1 MRLKAKLISGLFC
14 LMLVLSCSLPLF
26 AQNEADL
33 ILYNGKIITVDPQD
47 HIYQAAAVKDG
58 KILQVG
64 DDAEIKLLAGPRC
77 KMIDLKGKT
86 VTPGL
91 IDSHYHMM
99 YYGQQF
105 WEGYLNI
112 RHPDVS
118 SKADLLRVVSE
129 YAKQLTKDAWIS
141 GNQGFHLQSDEALD
155 RFDLDPITPQNPV
168 YLRHGSGQYSV
179 VNSLALEI
187 AGIDSLT
194 PNPHSSRIIRDANGH
209 ATGVLSHYPAE
220 NLVAQHA
227 TGYGDRTE
235 EQKIEDIERGQE
247 LCLQAGYTSIQD
259 VIVGSYNDI
268 MLYKKYAESGKL
280 KVRLYTMLYINTEEQ
295 ANYFAQSYQPIDT
308 GRFTF
313 GGWKLAMDGG
323 FAAKTILMY
332 DKSMYASNLS
342 YPYFDQDEF
351 NRIVTT
357 LHNTGLQVAVHV
369 GGDEGIDMV
378 ITAFEEAMKANP
390 RPDPRHRIEHGLFPA
405 TAALQRMKDSKI
417 ILSTQPQWIAWHG
430 DAYSETTNQQ
440 TMNLLLPLKTMLNM
454 GIPIAFGCDVPASIY
469 QEPKWA
475 FHGAA
480 FRRTS
485 SGVFL
490 QTQERLS
497 MPEVLRIHTMGSAY
511 AGFAENTTGSLEP
524 GKYADLVIW
533 SNDLY
538 NVAPADLMNLESE
551 MTIVNGEILFDA
563 GKNPVTS
570 YSNLWLATGNMNS
583 LRQEHAAILLKNG
596 KVLIAGWESKKGEL
610 YDPASG
616 AFSETGSTVN
626 YHRQGSTATLLNDGK
641 VLIAGGVN
649 AQKIAEIYNPET
661 GLFSLTDSLKNVHCY
676 HTATLLPDG
685 RVLIAGGQDNNGPQT
700 HAVAEIYD
708 PQSGKFSLTGSL
720 KVDRSSHTATLLP
733 NGKVLITGG
742 IHTTT
747 PGSGNYLNSCEIY
760 DPGNGTFIL
769 VKNMNQNRTG
779 HSATLLADDKVLIIG
794 GAWYSNIAELYDYA
808 TDSWSTSG
816 SMNVIRR
823 NNHTATLLPDGK
835 VLVAGGFVEAAT
847 AKAEIFDP
855 ATSIFSVTDS
865 MTTPRMQHRATRLMN
880 GDVLITGG
888 YDGKNTIKSAEL
900 FIVETTTAVRRD
912 NPLMSHPEAPE
923 TFLLSQ
929 NYPNPFNPAT
939 TFNYRMPSAGR
950 VRIAIYNLNGQLIRS
965 LVDSEQL
972 PGNYSA
978 TWDGKSDDG
987 NAVVTGVYLVRMESG
1002 NQVASR
1008 KILYLK

>member
-1 MRLKAKLISGLFC
+1 MQLKATIIAGLLC
-14 LMLVLSCSLPLF
+14 LALVLFYFLPLL
-26 AQNEADL
+26 AANEADL

-47 HIYQAAAVKDG
+47 HIYQAVAIKDG
-58 KILQVG
+58 KILQLG
-64 DDAEIKLLAGPRC
+64 NDAEIKLLVGPRC

-99 YYGQQF
+99 YYGAQF

-112 RHPDVS
+112 RHPVVG
-118 SKADLLRVVSE
+118 SKADLLRVVGD

-141 GNQGFHLQSDEALD
+141 GNQGFHLEGNETLD

-179 VNSLALEI
+179 VNSRALEI
-187 AGIDSLT
+187 AGIDSST
-194 PNPHSSRIIRDANGH
+194 PDPHSSRIIRDANGDPN
-209 ATGVLSHYPAE
+209 GILSHYPAE
-220 NLVAQHA
+220 NLVGQHA

-235 EQKIEDIERGQE
+235 EQKIEDIERGQD

-259 VIVGSYNDI
+259 VIVGSASDI
-268 MLYKKYAESGKL
+268 QLYKKFAESGKL
-280 KVRLYTMLYINTEEQ
+280 KVRLYTMLYLNTGEQ
-295 ANYFAQSYQPIDT
+295 ANYFAQNYQPIDT

-323 FAAKTILMY
+323 FAPKTILMY
-332 DKSMYASNLS
+332 DKSMYASNLA
-342 YPYFDQDEF
+342 YPYFEQDEF
-351 NRIVTT
+351 NRIVKT

-369 GGDEGIDMV
+369 SGDEGIDMT

-390 RPDPRHRIEHGLFPA
+390 RPDPRHRIEHGLFPS

-430 DAYSETTNQQ
+430 DGYIESTNQQ
-440 TMNLLLPLKTMLNM
+440 TMNLLVPFKTMLNM

-475 FHGAA
+475 LHGAVV
-480 FRRTS
+480 RRTP

-497 MPEVLRIHTMGSAY
+497 MPEALRIHTMGSAY
-511 AGFAENTTGSLEP
+511 AGFAEKMTGSLEP

-538 NVAPADLMNLESE
+538 TIVPADLINLESE

-570 YSNLWLATGNMNS
+570 FSNLWLATGAMNS
-583 LRQEHAAILLKNG
+583 VRESHTSTLLNNG
-596 KVLIAGWESKKGEL
+596 KVLIVGWDSNKGEL
-610 YDPASG
+610 YDPASRT
-616 AFSETGSTVN
+616 FSETGSTIHN
-626 YHRQGSTATLLNDGK
+626 HRQGATATLLNDGK

-649 AQKIAEIYNPET
+649 AQQIAEIYDPET
-661 GLFSLTDSLKNVHCY
+661 GMFILADNLKTVHCY
-676 HTATLLPDG
+676 HTATLLSDG
-685 RVLIAGGQDNNGPQT
+685 KVLIAAGQDNNGPQT

-708 PQSGKFSLTGSL
+708 PQTGKFNLTGSL
-720 KVDRSSHTATLLP
+720 KEHRSSHTATLLP

-742 IHTTT
+742 VQTTT
-747 PGSGNYLNSCEIY
+747 PGNGIYLKSCEIY
-760 DPGNGTFIL
+760 DPANGTFTL
-769 VKNMNQNRTG
+769 VNSMTESRISHT
-779 HSATLLADDKVLIIG
+779 ATLLPNDKALITG
-794 GAWYSNIAELYDYA
+794 GAYYSNIAELYDYTTGA
-808 TDSWSTSG
+808 WSITG
-816 SMNVIRR
+816 GMNVIRR
-823 NNHTATLLPDGK
+823 NNHTATLLPDGR
-835 VLVAGGFVEAAT
+835 VLLAGGFVDAAT

-855 ATSIFSVTDS
+855 ATNTFSATDS
-865 MTTPRMQHRATRLMN
+865 MSTPRTQHRATRLMN

-900 FIVETTTAVRRD
+900 FIVEATTAVRPND
-912 NPLMSHPEAPE
+912 PLKSRPKAPQ

-929 NYPNPFNPAT
+929 NYPNPFNPVT
-939 TFNYRMPSAGR
+939 NFNYNVPTSGS
-950 VRIAIYNLNGQLIRS
+950 VRIAIFNLSGQLIRT
-965 LVDSEQL
+965 LVDTEQAQ
-972 PGNYSA
+972 GKHTVS
-978 TWDGKSDDG
+978 WDGISDNG
-987 NAVVTGVYLVRMESG
+987 NPVVAGVYLVRMDAG
-1002 NQVASR
+1002 NQAASR